1 MYRILFGQDAP
12 YKMWGEVFP
21 GPGTCQLYVKTLT
34 GKTEAFR
41 VNLEEPVR
49 YLMLAIQERWGFP
62 PDYHRLF
69 FGGYVLE
76 PGRAFSDYKVEI
88 NGQMVNLIGAES
100 TLQLVLGYSEE
111 DFGEVGAGAVG
122 GGEAGAE
129 VNPVDGE
136 EAAAEEIADW
146 VHPADEVNIEQ
157 EGEAGD
163 EESVEEGA

>member
-1 MYRILFGQDAP
+1 MGSEDNN
-12 YKMWGEVFP
+12 
-21 GPGTCQLYVKTLT
+21 QLYVRMMV
-34 GKTEAFR
+34 GRTEAFR

-49 YLMLAIQERWGFP
+49 YLMLAIQERCGFP

-69 FGGYVLE
+69 IGGYVLE

-122 GGEAGAE
+122 GGEAGAD

-157 EGEAGD
+157 EAAVGGGVNPAEGEAGD
-163 EESVEEGA
+163 EENAEEGA